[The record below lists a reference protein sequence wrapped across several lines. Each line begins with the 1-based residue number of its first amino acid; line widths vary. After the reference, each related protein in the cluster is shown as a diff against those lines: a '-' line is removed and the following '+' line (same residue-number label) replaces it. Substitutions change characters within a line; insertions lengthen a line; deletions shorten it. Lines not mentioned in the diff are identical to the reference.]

1 MPAALLARTDER
13 HVSAGVAAGQQ
24 GEDLTRLWGDADIAL
39 YGAKGSG
46 RNRVVAAAGAGEGAG
61 GTPLL
66 LHLPVPRVSP
76 NLATVRVT
84 AGG

>member
-1 MPAALLARTDER
+1 MGRR
-13 HVSAGVAAGQQ
+13 
-24 GEDLTRLWGDADIAL
+24 DIAL

-66 LHLPVPRVSP
+66 LDLPVPRVSP